1 MKNKAY
7 FLTAA
12 SVLISVS
19 GLAQNSN
26 QSMNNTMLMN
36 RQQTAA
42 AMQSMNFGRSLMSNH
57 SKFFAPKQKELD
69 LFRKLSVNNAK
80 KIEELEAEIAE
91 KQSSLESSNDAE
103 KIQKQIKRKEFWLK
117 IARKEKIKFE
127 TAITQLEAEI
137 AASEN
142 ALNK

>member
-7 FLTAA
+7 FLTAV
-12 SVLISVS
+12 SFLISVS

-91 KQSSLESSNDAE
+91 KQSSLESSDNAE

>member
-12 SVLISVS
+12 SFLFSVS

-69 LFRKLSVNNAK
+69 LFRRLSVNNAK

>member
-12 SVLISVS
+12 SFLISVS

-69 LFRKLSVNNAK
+69 LFRRLSVNNAK

-91 KQSSLESSNDAE
+91 KQSSLESSDNAE

>member
-1 MKNKAY
+1 VKNKAY

>member
-1 MKNKAY
+1 
-7 FLTAA
+7 
-12 SVLISVS
+12 
-19 GLAQNSN
+19 
-26 QSMNNTMLMN
+26 MNNTMLMN

-42 AMQSMNFGRSLMSNH
+42 AMQSMNFGRSLMSNN

>member
-1 MKNKAY
+1 
-7 FLTAA
+7 
-12 SVLISVS
+12 
-19 GLAQNSN
+19 
-26 QSMNNTMLMN
+26 MNNTMLMN

-91 KQSSLESSNDAE
+91 KQSSLESSDNAE